1 MPATGLD
8 VFDKTLQTTN
18 TWLNEIMDDLGPDR
32 KLAYRALRAVLHA
45 LRDRLTV
52 DEAAHFGAQLP
63 LLVRGIFYDAWHPAG
78 KPDRIRS
85 EEEFLER
92 VAAELSDVRPVN
104 RRDAVRSVMK
114 AINLHVSPGQLDD
127 VKAQLPEQIR
137 RLWPEKQTSDIRTS
151 EGAAREPALAGGK
164 RNMEG

>member
-18 TWLNEIMDDLGPDR
+18 IWLNEIMDDLGPDR

-45 LRDRLTV
+45 LRDRLAV

-104 RRDAVRSVMK
+104 MRDAVRSVMK

-137 RLWPEKQTSDIRTS
+137 RLWPEKQTSDIRAS
-151 EGAAREPALAGGK
+151 EGAAREPALAGGN